1 MWATLPSLLHHAA
14 RRVASRKLSLL
25 LLTLVSVGA
34 WCLVVRGAFQYDDL
48 PTIVRDPATQNLDA
62 LLGRLVTGVR
72 PLTRISFFLNAA
84 LFGPSP
90 APFLAINLLLHLA
103 AVLLVWALALT
114 RLADARAALVAGMA
128 FALQPA
134 HAATIAY
141 ASGRS
146 EGLSAMLV
154 LSGLLLW
161 KKRRT
166 ALALAVLAAACL
178 ARETALVFPVLLLVW
193 EATRPETATEPSP
206 ASRRNAL
213 VLAAALASA
222 LALLLLALPRYRTL
236 AAFSLRLRSPL
247 ATLVVNGRALPESL
261 SLWVRPWALS
271 VDHPF
276 VPEGSVPASV
286 LGLLLLAGGRP
297 RRDRLAAAGAFP
309 LAGGALVARHPRSDE
324 LVDRPARL
332 PHRKTP
338 VSGVV
343 WPGPPPGTGLSVGP
357 QPPLGASRGGC
368 HRGAPLPR
376 RRFQRRARL
385 DLERSD
391 SPLAGGNRQGTAERA
406 LLEQPGDGLLQA
418 GARPPGRERVPEGEP
433 PGFRTIRRPT
443 GIWNWWRC
451 CADRAA
457 IETTVPPC
465 SNSRPMK
472 RARSCFWLCWRF
484 SPAALQAPLPPMN
497 LWNARSARISAS

>member
-14 RRVASRKLSLL
+14 RRVASRRLSLL

-84 LFGPSP
+84 LFGLSP
-90 APFLAINLLLHLA
+90 APFLATNLLLHLA

-154 LSGLLLW
+154 LTGLLLW
-161 KKRRT
+161 EKRRT

-178 ARETALVFPVLLLVW
+178 ARETTLVFPVLLLVW

-206 ASRRNAL
+206 VSRRNAL

-222 LALLLLALPRYRTL
+222 LALSLLALPRYRTL

-247 ATLVVNGRALPESL
+247 ATLVVNGQALPESL

-286 LGLLLLAGGRP
+286 LGLLLLAAGV
-297 RRDRLAAAGAFP
+297 LAAI
-309 LAGGALVARHPRSDE
+309 H
-324 LVDRPARL
+324 
-332 PHRKTP
+332 
-338 VSGVV
+338 
-343 WPGPPPGTGLSVGP
+343 W
-357 QPPLGASRGGC
+357 
-368 HRGAPLPR
+368 R
-376 RRFQRRARL
+376 RRAPFLSLAVLWSLVTLAPTSSWIARL
-385 DLERSD
+385 DFLTEK
-391 SPLAGGNRQGTAERA
+391 PLYLAWFGTALLLGRAFQWALGHLSARTVAVATAAFLSLAAVFSVERA
-406 LLEQPGDGLLQA
+406 WTWSDPIRLWLEATAKAPQSARCWNNLGMAYFKRELDPQAANAFRKASLLDPNDS
-418 GARPPGRERVPEGEP
+418 
-433 PGFRTIRRPT
+433 T
-443 GIWNWWRC
+443 
-451 CADRAA
+451 ADRNL
-457 IETTVPPC
+457 EVVE
-465 SNSRPMK
+465 M
-472 RARSCFWLCWRF
+472 LCGPRCY
-484 SPAALQAPLPPMN
+484 
-497 LWNARSARISAS
+497 